1 MNKMDKTLTCT
12 VVLVSVAC
20 MLLAASMAFADGEWH
35 ETETEGGEWTLAIR
49 GAKVLTVSAQA
60 HPYERQMLVCIDKAK
75 DPQGLAPE
83 RCDAHEGRAHHFL
96 FPEGFHEMV
105 KLASEAKKEGDKV
118 TLHVNTDPASVGM
131 IETAGGRPRCY
142 VSRLAWLD

>member
-1 MNKMDKTLTCT
+1 MVNRDKLLFYMGLFVAALFLLGGA
-12 VVLVSVAC
+12 VV
-20 MLLAASMAFADGEWH
+20 ASADGEWH
-35 ETETEGGEWTLAIR
+35 ETETENGEWTLAIR
-49 GAKVLTVSAQA
+49 GAKVLDIVANA
-60 HPYERQMLVCIDKAK
+60 APYERQMLMCIDKAK

-118 TLHVNTDPASVGM
+118 TLHVNTNPASVGM